1 VAMSCLCDQQC
12 NTTNRK
18 LTFAVC
24 MRVLFFCCTFAC
36 SVQEEERAAYT
47 GGEEEDQLNARAIAV
62 IERIQM
68 KLTGRDF
75 VTSAAS
81 AAGGSSRSVGNSSR
95 AGKDKSALQQQLG
108 VEHQVD
114 QLIQQATDVHNL
126 CQLFTG

>member
-1 VAMSCLCDQQC
+1 M
-12 NTTNRK
+12 
-18 LTFAVC
+18 
-24 MRVLFFCCTFAC
+24 
-36 SVQEEERAAYT
+36 QEEERAAYK

-81 AAGGSSRSVGNSSR
+81 AAGGSSRSVGNSSSR

-114 QLIQQATDVHNL
+114 QLIQQASDVHNL

>member
-1 VAMSCLCDQQC
+1 L
-12 NTTNRK
+12 
-18 LTFAVC
+18 
-24 MRVLFFCCTFAC
+24 
-36 SVQEEERAAYT
+36 QEEERAAYT

-75 VTSAAS
+75 VTTTTAS
-81 AAGGSSRSVGNSSR
+81 STAAAGSSSTSGSRGS
-95 AGKDKSALQQQLG
+95 KDKSALQQQLG

>member
-1 VAMSCLCDQQC
+1 
-12 NTTNRK
+12 
-18 LTFAVC
+18 
-24 MRVLFFCCTFAC
+24 
-36 SVQEEERAAYT
+36 VQEEERAAYT

-75 VTSAAS
+75 VTSAS
-81 AAGGSSRSVGNSSR
+81 STAAVGSGTSGNSSSR